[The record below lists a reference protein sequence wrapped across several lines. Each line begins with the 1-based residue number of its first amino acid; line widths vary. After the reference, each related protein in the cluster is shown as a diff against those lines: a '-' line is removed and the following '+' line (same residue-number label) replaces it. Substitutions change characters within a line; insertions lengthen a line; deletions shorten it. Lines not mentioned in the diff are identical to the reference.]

1 MMEWAS
7 SFAAV
12 FFSGV
17 WSLILYRLARGPS
30 NKNKATNANISD
42 AVSAVIEIRRPH
54 PVPPALNIYL
64 NVEFVEGLEGFRAPL
79 GTPVR
84 RAARSDPPHPRL
96 DDYLAKVLK

>member
-1 MMEWAS
+1 MEWAS
-7 SFAAV
+7 FFAAV

-30 NKNKATNANISD
+30 NKNKAPNANISD

-64 NVEFVEGLEGFRAPL
+64 NVEFVEGLECFRAPL

-84 RAARSDPPHPRL
+84 RAARSDRPHPRL
-96 DDYLAKVLK
+96 DDYLAQVLK

>member
-1 MMEWAS
+1 MEWAS
-7 SFAAV
+7 FFAAM

-17 WSLILYRLARGPS
+17 WSLILHRLAGAPS
-30 NKNKATNANISD
+30 NKNKATNVGISD
-42 AVSAVIEIRRPH
+42 AVSAVIGIRRPH

-96 DDYLAKVLK
+96 DDYLAKVTK